1 MRPLLDSFIERAK
14 EIRILRQHL
23 EEAKEIQKRMEMF
36 DSVDK
41 KTKSYHFRCFLL
53 IPFWLF
59 ALNLKEFNTGDR
71 AKMEDNTSKQE
82 PKVRWTE
89 LLKPT
94 FKTKANKAK
103 TRWTILLK

>member
-41 KTKSYHFRCFLL
+41 KQNP
-53 IPFWLF
+53 I
-59 ALNLKEFNTGDR
+59 
-71 AKMEDNTSKQE
+71 
-82 PKVRWTE
+82 
-89 LLKPT
+89 
-94 FKTKANKAK
+94 
-103 TRWTILLK
+103 ILGVSC